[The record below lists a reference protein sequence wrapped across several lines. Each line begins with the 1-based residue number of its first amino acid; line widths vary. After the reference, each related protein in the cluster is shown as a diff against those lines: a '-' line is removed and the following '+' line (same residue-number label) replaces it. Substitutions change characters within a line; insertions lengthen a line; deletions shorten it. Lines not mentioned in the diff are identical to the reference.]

1 MMSLAAQKEKK
12 IVLRSSDGEEF
23 EVEVATARQSKMISN
38 MINDG
43 CVEGSIPLF
52 NVDARTLAKVIE
64 YCRRHAGATRILD
77 EYDNP
82 NEEIKSWDA
91 TYIDVHQTILYDI
104 LQAADY
110 LEIKDLLD
118 LACEQVANI
127 IRGKHVEEI
136 RNTFNIKND
145 FTVEEEKEIRKQHPW
160 LFE

>member
-23 EVEVATARQSKMISN
+23 EVEVATARQSKMIN
-38 MINDG
+38 INVDAK
-43 CVEGSIPLF
+43 VDARTLF

-110 LEIKDLLD
+110 LEIKGLLD
-118 LACEQVANI
+118 LACEQAANM

-136 RNTFNIKND
+136 RKTFNIKND
-145 FTVEEEKEIRKQHPW
+145 FTTEEEEEIRKQHPW

>member
-1 MMSLAAQKEKK
+1 MSLAAQKEKK

-43 CVEGSIPLF
+43 CAEDSIPLF

-64 YCRRHAGATRILD
+64 YCRRHAGATRTLD

-91 TYIDVHQTILYDI
+91 TYIDVHQTILCDI
-104 LQAADY
+104 LQ
-110 LEIKDLLD
+110 
-118 LACEQVANI
+118 V
-127 IRGKHVEEI
+127 RSS
-136 RNTFNIKND
+136 
-145 FTVEEEKEIRKQHPW
+145 
-160 LFE
+160 LFPVLSLS